1 MQSLLTELLLY
12 STGTQQNYARK
23 YTIPIDLLGFD
34 YDILDDKEY
43 DTPPEDGKGIHS
55 KSFRLFFVNFMNGGV
70 IFGL

>member
-1 MQSLLTELLLY
+1 MLLY

-43 DTPPEDGKGIHS
+43 DTSPEDGKDLYAE
-55 KSFRLFFVNFMNGGV
+55 LFW
-70 IFGL
+70 